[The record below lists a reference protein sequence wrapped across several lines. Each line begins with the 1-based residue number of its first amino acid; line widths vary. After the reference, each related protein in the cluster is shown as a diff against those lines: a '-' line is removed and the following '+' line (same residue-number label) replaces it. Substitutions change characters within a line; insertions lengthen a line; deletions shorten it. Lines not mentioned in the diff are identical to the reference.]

1 MPIRG
6 VGWHPDRVHALAN
19 QLPAL
24 IGVLLGTVATVA
36 GSVVTDRV
44 RWSRDRQVRWDDR
57 RMDAYA
63 EYARAV
69 KAVHALA
76 LRVNA
81 GRRPG
86 ASGPWADPEHG
97 LAQLAEAE
105 RQRTVAWEA
114 VLLLGDEASVSAAGD
129 WREAVGDMAAL
140 ARDPSPPPEQW
151 SAAVRA
157 ADERRDAFYTA
168 ARAGLAVSGGSVAQ
182 AGRLRSAAE
191 R

>member
-1 MPIRG
+1 M
-6 VGWHPDRVHALAN
+6 N

-24 IGVLLGTVATVA
+24 VGVVLGTVAAVV

-44 RWSRDRQVRWDDR
+44 RWSRDRQARWDER
-57 RMDAYA
+57 RMEAYA
-63 EYARAV
+63 DYARAV

-86 ASGPWADPEHG
+86 ASGPWADPERG
-97 LAQLAEAE
+97 LAELADAE

-114 VLLLGDEASVSAAGD
+114 VLLLGDEASVAAAGD
-129 WREAVGDMAAL
+129 WREAVGWMAVL
-140 ARDPSPPPEQW
+140 ARDPSPPPDEW

-157 ADERRDAFYTA
+157 ADERRDTFYVA
-168 ARAGLAVSGGSVAQ
+168 ARASLAVPGGSVAQ
-182 AGRLRSAAE
+182 ARRLRAAAE